1 MQTEIDYSTY
11 KPLHIICKFYI
22 CFNKNL
28 IILFIAI
35 YFNVKVP
42 LKKSEVKTLSHD
54 YNFERE
60 REREITW
67 LIAFNK
73 LFMQQNNRSRGS
85 NRSTKYPFD
94 ESSGDDMSVRRT
106 VWRRSVRRRIVRRR
120 NVRAP
125 FILVLSSA
133 HHMISLTL
141 PIVGLFLFYHHWI
154 VF

>member
-60 REREITW
+60 REITW

-106 VWRRSVRRRIVRRR
+106 VWRRSVRRRMVRRR
-120 NVRAP
+120 NVWAP

-133 HHMISLTL
+133 HHMLSLTL